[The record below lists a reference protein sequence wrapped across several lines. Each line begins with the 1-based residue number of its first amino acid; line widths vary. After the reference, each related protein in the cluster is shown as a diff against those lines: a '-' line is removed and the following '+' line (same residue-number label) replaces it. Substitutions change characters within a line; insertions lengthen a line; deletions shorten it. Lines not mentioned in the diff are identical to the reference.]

1 MTRRVDKTVL
11 AECGKSIRL
20 ASLCLV
26 VLLTA
31 ACAHRPAG
39 QDIYDP
45 LEPQNRKVHEF
56 NRSLDSKIVR
66 PLART
71 FGGSGGKPG
80 PVRRGISNF
89 ASNIDQPRHV
99 VNNVLQG
106 RGENAGH
113 NMFRFLVNTVFG
125 FGGLLDPAT
134 DMGLEERD
142 TDFGETLH
150 VWGSGEGR
158 YLELPLLGP
167 STERDALGRIVDTVL
182 NPARAI
188 GDEQLRTASSLAGA
202 ADKVGDRSQFSNTVD
217 DILYQSADSY
227 AQTRLL
233 YLQNRRFKLGQDT
246 APSEED
252 GFDPFESFDA
262 Q

>member
-1 MTRRVDKTVL
+1 MDKNLFSVL
-11 AECGKSIRL
+11 FRPLRL
-20 ASLCLV
+20 AGLCAVLSLTV
-26 VLLTA
+26 

-56 NRSLDSKIVR
+56 NRTVDRTIVR
-66 PLART
+66 PIART
-71 FGGSGGKPG
+71 FGGGGGANG
-80 PVRRGISNF
+80 PVRRGVSNF
-89 ASNIDQPRHV
+89 ASNLDQPRHV

-106 RGENAGH
+106 RIENAGH
-113 NMFRFLVNTVFG
+113 NFFRFLVNTTVG

-167 STERDALGRIVDTVL
+167 STERDALGRIVDTVM
-182 NPARAI
+182 NPTRAI
-188 GDEQLRTASSLAGA
+188 ADEQLRTASSVAGLA
-202 ADKVGDRSQFSNTVD
+202 DRVGDRSQFSNTLD
-217 DILYQSADSY
+217 DILYESADSY

-233 YLQNRRFKLGQDT
+233 YLQNRRFELSGGE